1 MKILASS
8 NKHYYAYPIDNLRDL
23 VEEYIDNGQD
33 EDAIP
38 WSWVFYVEEP
48 IYYAYI
54 AHSDMTAID
63 VAFVSS
69 SEAKVADL
77 NMDNH
82 LVQLVLGGDE
92 YREEHGY
99 APLEYGAEFSEIIRY
114 LTTQGIDVL
123 DDESG
128 TLDHIG
134 EAVLLNDNISRYI
147 DEVIEV
153 YGSDDA
159 RVVYDHLV
167 DDYCDRII
175 DDLYTNP
182 ETNIMIVPVKKQ
194 HWRF

>member
-8 NKHYYAYPIDNLRDL
+8 NSPKGYYAYSLDRLFRMVRDYL
-23 VEEYIDNGQD
+23 EYDRD
-33 EDAIP
+33 EDVLDYY
-38 WSWVFYVEEP
+38 WVEEP

-54 AHSDMTAID
+54 ANSDMTDID

-82 LVQLVLGGDE
+82 LVQLVLGGEE

-99 APLEYGAEFSEIIRY
+99 APLEHGAEFSEILRY

-147 DEVIEV
+147 DEIIEV

-167 DDYCDRII
+167 YDYCDKII
-175 DDLYTNP
+175 DDLYTNS